1 MRKLKDKQGMRKKSN
16 IIHRRP
22 KLNFLGLLT
31 LLIPPVLSC
40 SKRWKDVSDGPK
52 PWPPVIPAPTLNVFL
67 ESEDEKVLP
76 TAGMLSRRIQP
87 FGFSFS

>member
-1 MRKLKDKQGMRKKSN
+1 MSN
-16 IIHRRP
+16 TIHHRP
-22 KLNFLGLLT
+22 KLNFLALLT

-40 SKRWKDVSDGPK
+40 SKRWKDVSDALK
-52 PWPPVIPAPTLNVFL
+52 PQPPVIPAPTPNAFL
-67 ESEDEKVLP
+67 ESEDEKALL